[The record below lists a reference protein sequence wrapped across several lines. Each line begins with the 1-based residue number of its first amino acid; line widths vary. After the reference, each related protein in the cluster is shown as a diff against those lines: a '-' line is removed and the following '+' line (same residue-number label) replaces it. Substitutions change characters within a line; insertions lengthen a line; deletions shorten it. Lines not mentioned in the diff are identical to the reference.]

1 MKERKEIEQPVA
13 AAFARFNEEFDASLR
28 SETRLLQTAID
39 RILNATG
46 KHVRPLLA
54 LLAAEACGGV
64 KDSTVNSAI
73 FLELLHTA
81 TLIHDDV
88 IDETKQRRG
97 VPSLNAIFDNRV
109 SVLVGDYVL
118 STALTR
124 SIQTGDLRII
134 SIVSEL
140 GRNLSE
146 GEIKQLETA
155 DESIIDETCYL
166 QVIYKKT
173 ATLLSACAEIGAISS
188 GASDEQIAICRR
200 FGELLGYSF
209 QIKDDIFD
217 YFKEANIGK
226 PTGNDIREGK
236 VTLPLIFALRSGGGE
251 ADEFRRIIFQKEF
264 SEISCIVLFAK
275 KDYCLPVLCFVDAP
289 VGQGTKVVCD
299 KDGIAKDTC
308 GALVAILERLNAGKQ
323 KDCHHGPLQGMFY
336 PAKQC
341 DKALHCLLYL
351 NTVFRGRIVAAHDAD
366 FAVAYARGNRQ
377 PLNQQPV
384 QLKYL
389 GYACFPKVLGGFQD
403 MLQGLFVVEQH
414 LRLFDTF
421 SERRNIL
428 LQKMLCLEHS
438 VGVAFHAR
446 RFPGKFYH
454 EPLKLP

>member
-173 ATLLSACAEIGAISS
+173 ATLLSACAENPDRDSHT
-188 GASDEQIAICRR
+188 ET
-200 FGELLGYSF
+200 YS
-209 QIKDDIFD
+209 QTDYDD
-217 YFKEANIGK
+217 
-226 PTGNDIREGK
+226 
-236 VTLPLIFALRSGGGE
+236 V
-251 ADEFRRIIFQKEF
+251 
-264 SEISCIVLFAK
+264 
-275 KDYCLPVLCFVDAP
+275 
-289 VGQGTKVVCD
+289 
-299 KDGIAKDTC
+299 
-308 GALVAILERLNAGKQ
+308 
-323 KDCHHGPLQGMFY
+323 
-336 PAKQC
+336 
-341 DKALHCLLYL
+341 
-351 NTVFRGRIVAAHDAD
+351 
-366 FAVAYARGNRQ
+366 
-377 PLNQQPV
+377 
-384 QLKYL
+384 
-389 GYACFPKVLGGFQD
+389 
-403 MLQGLFVVEQH
+403 
-414 LRLFDTF
+414 
-421 SERRNIL
+421 
-428 LQKMLCLEHS
+428 
-438 VGVAFHAR
+438 
-446 RFPGKFYH
+446 
-454 EPLKLP
+454 